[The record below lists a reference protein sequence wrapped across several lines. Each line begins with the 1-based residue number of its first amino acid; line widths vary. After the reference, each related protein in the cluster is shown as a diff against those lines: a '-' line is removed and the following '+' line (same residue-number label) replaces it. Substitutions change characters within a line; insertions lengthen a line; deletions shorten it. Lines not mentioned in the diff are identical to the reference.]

1 MSASSPRKQ
10 ELPIYDTHARTQ
22 RNSDQNSVNSHRSSF
37 RPLPN
42 PRSDQH
48 PNKGHR
54 RGIIAENF
62 NRKAIKCHFV
72 AASGEFI
79 GTMMFLYFGFAT
91 HIMSILEVK
100 PGEGVTPQTVVFVS
114 LGYGFSLLVTVWVW
128 YRISGGLFNPAVTL
142 GLILSGCL
150 PPVRGL
156 ILFPAQILGAIA
168 AAGLVEG
175 MFPGPISLVNT
186 TLRTGTSITQGL
198 FIEMFLT
205 CLLII
210 TVLMLAAEKSKDT
223 FIAPVGIGLALFVA
237 EIAGL
242 FPLSYFPIS
251 SAIFRML
258 TYERL
263 GVFYTGGS
271 LNPARSF
278 GPAVVSGVFPTYH
291 WIYWVGPGMA
301 GVLTTGYFRLVKA
314 LNYEEA
320 NPGQDSAGGDL
331 GHNT

>member
-10 ELPIYDTHARTQ
+10 ELPIYDNHARTQ

-37 RPLPN
+37 RPQPS
-42 PRSDQH
+42 PRSDQQ
-48 PNKGHR
+48 PNNGHR

-91 HIMSILEVK
+91 HIMSVLEVK

-142 GLILSGCL
+142 GLVLSGCL

-168 AAGLVEG
+168 AAGLVKG

-186 TLRTGTSITQGL
+186 TLREGTSITQGL

-237 EIAGL
+237 EIAG
-242 FPLSYFPIS
+242 
-251 SAIFRML
+251 
-258 TYERL
+258 
-263 GVFYTGGS
+263 VFYTGGS

-291 WIYWVGPGMA
+291 WIYWIGPGMA

-320 NPGQDSAGGDL
+320 NPGQDSAGGDF
-331 GHNT
+331 GHN